1 MRRASGGYPANRRSR
16 SGLRELAPFGETLE
30 PSAGQPR
37 RRSRPSPFEYSRKS
51 QDNARNRPR
60 NTRIS
65 LPKPMRV
72 YQPVTALVRSPSAAD
87 ILHEDQ
93 NLYLFT
99 SPFQRNEC
107 PERQCSSS
115 LRPHAAVNNASDQSN
130 DGSND

>member
-1 MRRASGGYPANRRSR
+1 MRRASGGYPANRRWC
-16 SGLRELAPFGETLE
+16 SGLRAPAPFGETLE

-51 QDNARNRPR
+51 QDSARNRLR

-65 LPKPMRV
+65 LPKPMRA

-99 SPFQRNEC
+99 SPFQKNEC
-107 PERQCSSS
+107 PERQSRSR
-115 LRPHAAVNNASDQSN
+115 LRPHATVHDASDQSN